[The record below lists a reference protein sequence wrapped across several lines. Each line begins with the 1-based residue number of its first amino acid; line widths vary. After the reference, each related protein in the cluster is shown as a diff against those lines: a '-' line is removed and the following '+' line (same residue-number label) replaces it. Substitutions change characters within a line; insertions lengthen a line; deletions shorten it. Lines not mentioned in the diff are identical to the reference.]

1 MKRQPMEGEK
11 ISANHL
17 PDKALIPKT
26 DKELTQLNS
35 KKKTQLIQFKNGQ
48 KS

>member
-1 MKRQPMEGEK
+1 MKRQPIEGEK

-35 KKKTQLIQFKNGQ
+35 KKKQSNSKMNQGLK
-48 KS
+48 

>member
-17 PDKALIPKT
+17 SDKVLISKV
-26 DKELTQLNS
+26 DKELTELNS
-35 KKKTQLIQFKNGQ
+35 KKKTQLIRF
-48 KS
+48 